1 VKVACLLAA
10 AAFLAGCRDDRGD
23 GRPPATAASDPAP
36 ARLTLRQAVGQRMV
50 FAFAGSR
57 PPQALEKRIRRGEA
71 AGVILFSRNVGGREA
86 VRRLVDRL
94 QRIARPAGLD
104 APLLIMV
111 DQEGGPVRRIPGSPV
126 RAAAEVR
133 TAAQA
138 RADGRAAARTLRAVG
153 VNVDLAPVVDVARPG
168 SAIERERRA
177 YGRTPAQVIERAGA
191 FAAGLRS
198 GGVQPVLKHF
208 PGFGAA
214 SANTDDQAV
223 RIDRPLSELRRIDLL
238 PFRAISAPAVML
250 STAVYPALDPRPAAF
265 SRHWV
270 RDELRGRL
278 RFDGVTIT
286 DDLQTPAVTRYGSN
300 AQLAFWAVS
309 AGVDI
314 PLFAGSYTAG
324 AQAAAGLERA
334 VREGAL
340 ERAELEAGAR
350 RVLAWRR
357 ALAR

>member
-1 VKVACLLAA
+1 
-10 AAFLAGCRDDRGD
+10 
-23 GRPPATAASDPAP
+23 
-36 ARLTLRQAVGQRMV
+36 
-50 FAFAGSR
+50 
-57 PPQALEKRIRRGEA
+57 
-71 AGVILFSRNVGGREA
+71 
-86 VRRLVDRL
+86 
-94 QRIARPAGLD
+94 
-104 APLLIMV
+104 
-111 DQEGGPVRRIPGSPV
+111 
-126 RAAAEVR
+126 
-133 TAAQA
+133 
-138 RADGRAAARTLRAVG
+138 
-153 VNVDLAPVVDVARPG
+153 
-168 SAIERERRA
+168 
-177 YGRTPAQVIERAGA
+177 
-191 FAAGLRS
+191 
-198 GGVQPVLKHF
+198 
-208 PGFGAA
+208 GAA

-265 SRHWV
+265 SRRWV

-286 DDLQTPAVTRYGSN
+286 DDLQTPAVTRHGSN